1 MRTSA
6 AGVDIYTADDE
17 IGKTI
22 TIGSYGPQRIS
33 IGDEV
38 VAQSN
43 SPAIL
48 IHPGKLHWGRNTV
61 SWASPIRF
69 YMTFSPVGRG
79 DYVRHEVY
87 AGKWDSAAAWFI
99 KDGAEWKLASFS
111 SGPCEGPRLGNSE
124 YANWIHDQIWLMSGI
139 EPVATAAKNPSPTV
153 DSSATDY
160 PVLLLTWQPGDKAVK
175 VRSTQPN
182 NWDVVKA
189 TRIFGGAVFLRGG
202 GPTAASGTAAEAPT
216 SPMTDTL
223 TLTT

>member
-1 MRTSA
+1 
-6 AGVDIYTADDE
+6 
-17 IGKTI
+17 
-22 TIGSYGPQRIS
+22 
-33 IGDEV
+33 
-38 VAQSN
+38 
-43 SPAIL
+43 
-48 IHPGKLHWGRNTV
+48 V
-61 SWASPIRF
+61 SWASPIRL

-79 DYVRHEVY
+79 DYVQYEVY
-87 AGKWDSAAAWFI
+87 AGKWDSASAWFI
-99 KDGAEWKLASFS
+99 NDGAEWKLASFS